1 MIAQLN
7 DMAQIWWQWMGSMFW
22 QVSLLII
29 IVTAL
34 DMGIRKWAWPQVRY
48 ALWALVFI
56 KLIIPPTWE
65 MPTSI
70 ISWTQP
76 QVEEQISVRIGIS
89 DEIIN
94 GGEII
99 SPKDE
104 GNKAGV
110 EVASWKT
117 WLLSGWISGMFI
129 FSLLLIR
136 KMIQFRKWYRQRVKE
151 DIPEWHNELM
161 VTVAKKLKL
170 NKIPAVVFSK
180 DVKSPAVYGITKPY
194 LILPEGY
201 MEKLSKEQ
209 AEHVLIHELCHL
221 KRGDLQV
228 HWFCILIQ
236 IVYWFNPLLIWARRQ
251 MRYICEICCD
261 LSVAN
266 ILREK
271 TGAYR
276 DTLLKTARELF
287 AENMEPSLGFLGI
300 FEEPFRL
307 VPRLKW
313 LEKKSW
319 ENRKRRITTTICS
332 TLFMVVCVM
341 PMAGISQTSD
351 YSYDEINS
359 NQAQEEIEIKS
370 QDTILYKMLIME
382 ADIDKDIFG
391 RTPEDQEVIGMAFHA
406 FTDGIN
412 IDGESFEDLEELF
425 GFMDD
430 DPDVKVLSFPRI
442 ITAKGSTATM
452 SAAPSADSSMPDIQL
467 KILPINISENNYI
480 TQNIE
485 LEVVEVVDEE
495 DPARN
500 LIKNINTML
509 ITKDGDIVLVTGI
522 TIKDTSSS
530 ESIGKNLYVF
540 ITPHILEKSSTEDEN
555 IVLQNSDE
563 KPRMVQIDM
572 DNIDIKH
579 FIKLIS
585 ELTGK
590 NFIVGKDVKGKVT
603 LMTPTKLTVDEAYK
617 VFESVLEVNGYTTV
631 PAGNAIKIVTAD
643 PGM

>member
-34 DMGIRKWAWPQVRY
+34 DIIIRKWAWPQVRY
-48 ALWALVFI
+48 ALWVLVFI

-70 ISWTQP
+70 VSWLQP
-76 QVEEQISVRIGIS
+76 QVEEQISVQIGIS
-89 DEIIN
+89 DEVIN
-94 GGEII
+94 GGE
-99 SPKDE
+99 KLLLEDKNE
-104 GNKAGV
+104 AVV
-110 EVASWKT
+110 EAATWKT
-117 WLLSGWISGMFI
+117 WLLSGWISGMII

-136 KMIQFRKWYRQRVKE
+136 KMIQFRRWHRRQVKE
-151 DIPEWHNELM
+151 DIHEWHNELM
-161 VTVAKKLKL
+161 VKVAKKLKL

-180 DVKSPAVYGITKPY
+180 DVKSPAVYGVTKPY

-201 MEKLSKEQ
+201 MDKLSKEQ

-500 LIKNINTML
+500 LIKNINAML
-509 ITKDGDIVLVTGI
+509 ITKDGNTVLVTGI

-563 KPRMVQIDM
+563 KPRMVQM
-572 DNIDIKH
+572 DLDNVDIKDL
-579 FIKLIS
+579 IRLIS

-590 NFIVGKDVKGKVT
+590 NFIVDSNVRGKVT
-603 LMTPTKLTVDEAYK
+603 VMAPTKVTVDEAYK

-631 PAGNAIKIVTAD
+631 PSGKAIKIVKAD